1 MDASTR
7 SRIMAEYR
15 RLRRYRRIIRRHAE
29 YDTLS
34 IEDRISHL
42 KDMDWLEQ
50 VDPSMAMM
58 PEAVRVSLLSER
70 VQVLE
75 EALAAAAAGAS
86 EQISKLIAES
96 LYRNLVCSVPLKSLP
111 FSSPTLTKYRG
122 RVFDIAAEK
131 FALNEEN
138 A

>member
-1 MDASTR
+1 
-7 SRIMAEYR
+7 MAEYR
-15 RLRRYRRIIRRHAE
+15 RLRRYRRIIRRHAK
-29 YDTLS
+29 YDTLP

-58 PEAVRVSLLSER
+58 PEAERVSLLSER